1 MKTLED
7 LFRNLRRLDLSQ
19 QEVQDSL
26 YRISDW
32 LSGGEHTEQ
41 DSYVQNQLEFLYRL
55 IVSAEKQEL
64 YFSSANTKIVGH

>member
-7 LFRNLRRLDLSQ
+7 LFRKLRRLDLSQ

-64 YFSSANTKIVGH
+64 YFSSANTKTVEQ